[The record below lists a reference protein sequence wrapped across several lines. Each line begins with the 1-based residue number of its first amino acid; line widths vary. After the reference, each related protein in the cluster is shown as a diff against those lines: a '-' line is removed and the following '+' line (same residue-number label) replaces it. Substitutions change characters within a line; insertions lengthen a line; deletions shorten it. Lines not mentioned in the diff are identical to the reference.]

1 MPPQTPTGSAA
12 QALPSAASSSA
23 PIVMRQT
30 TFQIPFT
37 VKQNAPVP
45 KEIQLHIST
54 DRGGS
59 WKMYDRAS
67 PDAKQFSFRAATDG
81 EYWFS
86 LRTIE
91 ADGRQNPPGPALRP
105 GMRVV
110 VDTAEPKFD
119 FDATVGPSGE
129 VKANWRATDP
139 SLATDTLKIEY
150 QPAGGGTWQPIAID
164 RRSDPASPAS
174 TAGQLTWWPDTN
186 SRVIHVRAEISDRAG
201 NKAVMNRRLFLTKV
215 GGGNNAA
222 NSAVAGAPGSVQQG
236 AARTEEGIAWAP
248 GSQSANAGVPAVTGG
263 VSQWLA
269 SSGRN
274 RAPQSGGTGGT
285 PVENPYVQSSKPL
298 TDLGSYPSVESQTQ
312 PRVTRQV
319 TTGINS
325 DPAPAPKGNNTA
337 AGNSTPAGNG
347 TPAKNEQAP
356 ARPQMTNKNKFQL
369 DYDVDAVGPSGIAEV
384 QLWGT
389 NDQGQTWTKWQT
401 DADKQSPM
409 DISVPKEGNFG
420 FRIVVIGNNG
430 LSGHPPQNG
439 EPADLCV
446 GVDTTAPTV
455 RLTSAIY
462 GEGEHAGQ
470 LDIRWEATDA
480 SLGERPVTLQFSEN
494 HDGPWSTIA
503 SGIPNTGQY
512 YWQVESRIPAKIF
525 LRIEVRDEAGNM
537 GEFQVAEPVNTSG
550 LVPQAHIKGLRS
562 ASRPDPANAI
572 RRLPR

>member
-1 MPPQTPTGSAA
+1 
-12 QALPSAASSSA
+12 
-23 PIVMRQT
+23 MRQT

-45 KEIQLHIST
+45 KEIQLHVST

-67 PDAKQFSFRAATDG
+67 PDARQFAFRAATDG

-91 ADGRQNPPGPALRP
+91 SDGRQNPPGPALRP
-105 GMRVV
+105 GMRVI

-119 FDATVGPSGE
+119 FDATVGASGE
-129 VKANWRATDP
+129 VKTNWRAADP
-139 SLATDTLKIEY
+139 SLAAETLKIEY
-150 QPAGGGTWQPIAID
+150 QPAGGESWQPIAID
-164 RRSDPASPAS
+164 RRTDPASPAS

-201 NKAVMNRRLFLTKV
+201 NKSVMNRRLFLPKV

-222 NSAVAGAPGSVQQG
+222 NSAVAGVPGSVQQN
-236 AARTEEGIAWAP
+236 AARTEDGIAWAP
-248 GSQSANAGVPAVTGG
+248 GSQSANAAAPAVTGG

-269 SSGRN
+269 ASGRN
-274 RAPQSGGTGGT
+274 KAPQTSGSGGSPT
-285 PVENPYVQSSKPL
+285 ENAYAQTSKPL

-319 TTGINS
+319 TTGDS
-325 DPAPAPKGNNTA
+325 DPAPAPNGNSPGGNNTA
-337 AGNSTPAGNG
+337 GGGDAT
-347 TPAKNEQAP
+347 AKNEQPP

-369 DYDVDAVGPSGIAEV
+369 DYDVDAVGPTGIAEV

-389 NDQGQTWTKWQT
+389 SDQGQTWTKWQT
-401 DADKQSPM
+401 DTDKQSPM

-420 FRIVVIGNNG
+420 FRIVVISNNG

-439 EPADLCV
+439 DPPDLCV
-446 GVDTTAPTV
+446 GVDSTAPSV

-462 GEGEHAGQ
+462 GEGERAGQ

-494 HDGPWSTIA
+494 RDGPWSTVA

-512 YWQVESRIPAKIF
+512 FWQVESRIPAKIF
-525 LRIEVRDEAGNM
+525 LRIEVRDEAGNT
-537 GEFQVAEPVNTSG
+537 GEFQVGEPVSTSG

-562 ASRPDPANAI
+562 ATRTDGAKSVLP
-572 RRLPR
+572 LPR